1 MRKALRYAGL
11 SACRKTNFGT
21 SRTPSPTKAF
31 TKNSQIVGAGVL
43 DSPIIGVVWADAHIS
58 PIDQRNS
65 TGRCG
70 HRPLHFQF
78 ITYAANSNLGAFYFI
93 RIYLFEI
100 SGIKILTV
108 VQLIK

>member
-31 TKNSQIVGAGVL
+31 TKNSQIVGA
-43 DSPIIGVVWADAHIS
+43 DAHIS
-58 PIDQRNS
+58 PIDQRNI

-78 ITYAANSNLGAFYFI
+78 ITYAANSDLGAFYFI

>member
-1 MRKALRYAGL
+1 MKKALQYAGL

-31 TKNSQIVGAGVL
+31 TKNSQIVGA
-43 DSPIIGVVWADAHIS
+43 DAHIS
-58 PIDQRNS
+58 PIDQRDS

-70 HRPLHFQF
+70 HRPLHFLHFQF
-78 ITYAANSNLGAFYFI
+78 ITYAANSDLGAFYFI